1 MSIAFPHRRA
11 RAAAPP
17 AAGPPA
23 ARRGSPPLAFAVP
36 PAPPPPPALT
46 SPSRRPRSRN
56 SSQQRSPPQKKS
68 FTFACIIS
76 YFAVAALAAA
86 AFVHPG
92 TASFNFNAE
101 STNTVPPS
109 VYAVGALAVGSA
121 AQLLFWIVTWAKHA
135 PFLKRRARAI
145 KDIIDGTTTQP
156 CFFCN
161 EDVTLPKEE
170 LAITGGRSWRCTF
183 CGQWNGEDE
192 LDKPG
197 FGTPGV
203 RYTQRQQ
210 QQQQSHHHRQRQ
222 DQQHRQQ
229 QHDSLASYKSTLFCA
244 TCMQNQNLVVRLV
257 AAYDPGDEEYY
268 EMTIDEHKAQLE
280 ERYPLLCRECA
291 VGVRVALTNE
301 TNKIKRRLLHE
312 RLVRSSTSS
321 WDEAEED
328 AATRGRF
335 VRHTVTWWRVL
346 ADLWHTAAIAVM
358 LAVHIRGIMYPLS
371 FIAAFCEGVPR
382 EATPS
387 IPPTSLKSLES
398 LSSFTCLA
406 VPPRYEEDNVECVCR
421 LLPALRWLNVLA
433 VPGAVL
439 HPLFLPFFG
448 VDGDLL
454 VYKTLQVRLYAL
466 RVLALYILADAW
478 DPRIVAAVHACC
490 LLLCAGWTRQW
501 VQDLQWAKPSTKQA
515 NVLNPNNA
523 SASRAPPSLEQQ
535 FAATSGNSSSDIL
548 GIEHAFQRSATLT
561 DRASEARLAQFR
573 AKRAFHRRLLA
584 NLRSVGIPAAGAIA
598 LWTHASAAAAPQ
610 WLEMAL
616 TVALGIAWAVAF
628 ACHQDEIARK
638 VARRRVR
645 RRVTLLYAALSLR
658 LVINICAWL
667 LRYHHTEP
675 NSYHAPSSADDVP
688 TSYLPPELGALLP
701 EWVHAIATPGVVA
714 TLVDFVG
721 AITLFVC
728 APT

>member
-1 MSIAFPHRRA
+1 MSVAFPHRRA
-11 RAAAPP
+11 RAAP
-17 AAGPPA
+17 PPA
-23 ARRGSPPLAFAVP
+23 ARPGSPPLSFSVP

-76 YFAVAALAAA
+76 YLAVAALAAA

-92 TASFNFNAE
+92 TASFNIYAE

-121 AQLLFWIVTWAKHA
+121 AQLLFWIVTWAKHSS
-135 PFLKRRARAI
+135 FLKRRARAI
-145 KDIIDGTTTQP
+145 KDVIDGTTTQS

-197 FGTPGV
+197 FGTLGV

-210 QQQQSHHHRQRQ
+210 QQQQQQHHQRQRQ

-229 QHDSLASYKSTLFCA
+229 QQNSLASYKSTMFCA
-244 TCMQNQNLVVRLV
+244 TCVQNQNLVVRLV

-312 RLVRSSTSS
+312 QLVRSSTSS
-321 WDEAEED
+321 WDEGEED

-335 VRHTVTWWRVL
+335 VRQTVTWWRVL

-371 FIAAFCEGVPR
+371 FNAAFCEDVPY
-382 EATPS
+382 EATPF
-387 IPPTSLKSLES
+387 IPPTSLRSLES

-406 VPPRYEEDNVECVCR
+406 GPPRYAEDNVECVCR

-439 HPLFLPFFG
+439 HPLFLPLFG
-448 VDGDLL
+448 VDGDLW
-454 VYKTLQVRLYAL
+454 VHKTLQVKLYAL

-490 LLLCAGWTRQW
+490 LLLCAAWTRQW
-501 VQDLQWAKPSTKQA
+501 GQDLQWAKPSTKQA
-515 NVLNPNNA
+515 NAINPNNV
-523 SASRAPPSLEQQ
+523 SASRPSPPLEQQ
-535 FAATSGNSSSDIL
+535 LAATSGNSSSDTL

-561 DRASEARLAQFR
+561 DRTSDARLAQFR
-573 AKRAFHRRLLA
+573 AKRAFHRRLLG
-584 NLRSVGIPAAGAIA
+584 NLRSVGIPAAGALA
-598 LWTHASAAAAPQ
+598 LWTHVSAAAAPR

-658 LVINICAWL
+658 LAINICAWL

-688 TSYLPPELGALLP
+688 ASYLPPELGALLP

-721 AITLFVC
+721 AITLIVC